1 MMSTARLTFL
11 EAEVTPEQLRAAIVA
26 HHRQRF
32 VYQARMGGGE
42 VRRER
47 GATWVLAR
55 DAEYHSIAFPRLKSS
70 TAGEQIDAIL
80 EYYRGREPR
89 KLVICWSAHS
99 PQPRDLGA
107 RLMARGF
114 DFCWPLN
121 WMGLD
126 LRRLREE
133 PAGPPGLRVGLVEG
147 QAAWDLDDLPHYS
160 REMASARFTA
170 SKVRPRR
177 IWHFGAWLDG

>member
-1 MMSTARLTFL
+1 AALQVLPATLPSTHDAMAARLTLL
-11 EAEVTPEQLRAAIVA
+11 EGDAAPEQLLAAIVA
-26 HHRQRF
+26 HHRRWF
-32 VYQARMGGGE
+32 VEQVRWGGGE

-55 DAEYHSIAFPRLKSS
+55 DAEYHSIAFPRLKSA

-89 KLVICWSAHS
+89 KLVICWSAHP

-107 RLMARGF
+107 RLTARGF

-121 WMGLD
+121 WMALD
-126 LRRLREE
+126 LRRL
-133 PAGPPGLRVGLVEG
+133 
-147 QAAWDLDDLPHYS
+147 
-160 REMASARFTA
+160 
-170 SKVRPRR
+170 
-177 IWHFGAWLDG
+177 